1 MSCTGSELYANLLT
15 YNFDLS
21 FLRENRGFS
30 SLPVNRVLDQYAA
43 MLFIYYDIE
52 EPPESFAKVT
62 AENLYLSSIALS
74 GFLNKFPYA
83 SNAVQQYMFTQYDMN
98 TCLKK
103 FPPPLWR
110 KHR

>member
-43 MLFIYYDIE
+43 QLFIYYDIE
-52 EPPESFAKVT
+52 EPIGWTKEI
-62 AENLYLSSIALS
+62 AEDLYLASIALS

-83 SNAVQQYMFTQYDMN
+83 SNAVQQYMFNQYDMN
-98 TCLKK
+98 TSYAV

-110 KHR
+110 KNR